1 MEGYPMIINTT
12 VVDNNVTLALTGRLD
27 TVTSSDLSTE
37 LSRVFEG
44 EVKTLVFDFTRLDYI
59 SSSGLRLLLF
69 SQKKLNATQAQM
81 SIIGCSDAIRE
92 IFEMT
97 GFLEIM
103 TIE

>member
-1 MEGYPMIINTT
+1 MIINTT
-12 VVDNNVTLALTGRLD
+12 VVDNNVTLALIGRLD

-37 LSRVFEG
+37 LSKVFEG

-81 SIIGCSDAIRE
+81 SVIGCSNSVRE

-103 TIE
+103 TID

>member
-1 MEGYPMIINTT
+1 MIINTT
-12 VVDNNVTLALTGRLD
+12 VVDNTVTLALVGRLD

-44 EVKTLVFDFTRLDYI
+44 EVKTLVFDLTRLDYI
-59 SSSGLRLLLF
+59 SSSGLRLLLA
-69 SQKKLNATQAQM
+69 SQKKVNATGAQM
-81 SIIGCSDAIRE
+81 SIIGCSNALRE

-97 GFLEIM
+97 GFLDIM

>member
-1 MEGYPMIINTT
+1 MIINTT

-44 EVKTLVFDFTRLDYI
+44 EVKILVFDFTHLDYI
-59 SSSGLRLLLF
+59 SSSGLRLLLV
-69 SQKKLNATQAQM
+69 SQKKVNATHAQM
-81 SIIGCSDAIRE
+81 SIIGCSDSLRE

-97 GFLEIM
+97 GFLDIM